1 MQNQTWRFLNRVIAV
16 ATVALLVVTLSTLA
30 AAQERRAGAVTDVA
44 SPEASQRTPQAGYI
58 FRPESGI
65 ERPEDLG
72 FRAHTTYV
80 VRSADGGKPRGLATP
95 QLLQTPSS
103 ISPDTIEEAETPA
116 SLGCLYVSSPSKR
129 TTGCIPNGAGGTKG
143 PSSLGW
149 GAIAL
154 VDAYDNPDAASDLVT
169 FDKYWGLP
177 AAKFVKIYANG
188 NGDCTTPAANVGWAG
203 EESLDIEWAHVFAPK
218 AAIILVEACSSSN
231 KDLYYAEGVAIN
243 YIQNNYGGGQ
253 VSNSWSSAEFSGE
266 ISDDPIFAGWNYNY
280 QVPVVTFASADDVGC
295 GAAYPSSNP
304 WIVSAGGTS
313 VLRNSDGTFNS
324 ESCWNGSGG
333 GSSKYETYITGFT
346 GSKMGP
352 WADYQYPIFGEASR
366 QTPDF
371 AFDADPASGA
381 WVYSQYGFG
390 GWLPVGGTSL
400 SSPALA
406 GIVNRANNRLS
417 TWFGYAVNNNGFFT
431 NEENTLLYSQL
442 PEATAYYVNFYDIK
456 TGSNGCTVSASWDYC
471 TGVGSPRDLLGK

>member
-1 MQNQTWRFLNRVIAV
+1 MQNWNWGFSSRPIVV
-16 ATVALLVVTLSTLA
+16 AAALLVSFSTLA
-30 AAQERRAGAVTDVA
+30 DAQKRPGSATIGAP
-44 SPEASQRTPQAGYI
+44 PEASIRSPQAGYVY
-58 FRPESGI
+58 RPESGI
-65 ERPEDLG
+65 ERPEDVAL
-72 FRAHTTYV
+72 RAHTTYV
-80 VRSADGGKPRGLATP
+80 VRSPDGNKPRGLPAP
-95 QLLQTPSS
+95 QLLQTSSS
-103 ISPDTIEEAETPA
+103 ISPETIEEPETPA

-129 TTGCIPNGAGGTKG
+129 TTGCIPNGSAGTKG
-143 PSSLGW
+143 PSSAGW

-154 VDAYDNPDAASDLVT
+154 VDAYDNPDAASDLKT
-169 FDKYWGLP
+169 FDNFWGLP
-177 AAKFVKIYANG
+177 AATFIKIYANG
-188 NGDCTTPAANVGWAG
+188 NGSCTTPPANVDWAG

-218 AAIILVEACSSSN
+218 AAIILVEACSALN
-231 KDLYYAEGVAIN
+231 KDLYYAESVAIN
-243 YIQNNYGGGQ
+243 YIQTNYGGGQ
-253 VSNSWSSAEFSGE
+253 VSNSWSGGEFSSE

-313 VLRNSDGTFNS
+313 VLRNNNGTFNS

-333 GSSKYETYITGFT
+333 GSSKYETYIPTFS

-352 WADYQYPIFGEASR
+352 WADYQYPIFGKAAR

-417 TWFGYAVNNNGFFT
+417 TWYGYSVVNNGFFT

-442 PEATAYYVNFYDIK
+442 PAATTYYANFYDIVS
-456 TGSNGCTVSASWDYC
+456 GSNGCKVAASWDYC